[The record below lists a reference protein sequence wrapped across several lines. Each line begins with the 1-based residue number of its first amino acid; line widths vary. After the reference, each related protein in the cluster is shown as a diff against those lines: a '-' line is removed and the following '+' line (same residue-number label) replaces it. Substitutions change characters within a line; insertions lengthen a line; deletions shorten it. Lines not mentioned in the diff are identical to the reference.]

1 MKSSFLALITC
12 LSATA
17 YAAPQGG
24 MRPQTCQRASGEV
37 GAVFALT
44 NSPFSNEVVTFSRSS
59 DGKLVQNAVI
69 ATGGLGIGVDFD
81 TQGGLRLSSDNKYL
95 YAVSPGTD
103 QVTVFSVDGSCLT
116 KIQDVYAGD
125 QPLAL
130 SLSPD
135 NKFAYVLNG
144 SVAST
149 GIFGFAIGSDG
160 TLNPIT
166 NKTIPTSTPIGVPG
180 TIVFS
185 PDSKSLIVTNKVGSS
200 IDFYSVDAAGSAT
213 LKTTTR
219 SAGER
224 PFGAVFSQDGAL
236 FVVESGLPVSTNA
249 AISTYNVDVGSGA
262 ISSVTASEKNQQ
274 TDGCWIALAGSN
286 EQYAYTANFVS
297 GTISSYAVSAD
308 ASVTLIDGSAYFAG
322 NGSEPVDLAVAGKGK
337 FLYNL
342 LRGTGAVDAFAVQD
356 DGSLI
361 SLGRAGEGKG
371 LPPANGA
378 SGMVAF

>member
-1 MKSSFLALITC
+1 MKSTILVFFTC

-17 YAAPQGG
+17 YAAPQGDL
-24 MRPQTCQRASGEV
+24 RAQACQKPPGEV

-44 NSPFSNEVVTFSRSS
+44 NSPFSNDVVTFSRAS
-59 DGKLVQNAVI
+59 DGQLVQNAI
-69 ATGGLGIGVDFD
+69 IPTGGMGIGVDFD
-81 TQGGLRLSSDNKYL
+81 TQGGLRLSSDNSFL

-116 KIQDVYAGD
+116 MIQEVYAGD

-135 NKFAYVLNG
+135 NKLAYVLDG

-149 GIFGFAIGSDG
+149 GIFGFTIGSDG

-166 NKTIPTSTPIGVPG
+166 NETIPTSTPIGVPG
-180 TIVFS
+180 TIDFS
-185 PDSKSLIVTNKVGSS
+185 PDGKSLIVTNKVGSS
-200 IDFYSVDAAGSAT
+200 IDFYAVDSAGAAT
-213 LKTTTR
+213 LKTTTK
-219 SAGER
+219 SAGDR
-224 PFGAVFSQDGAL
+224 PFGAVFRQDGAL
-236 FVVESGLPVSTNA
+236 FVVESGLPVFTNS
-249 AISTYNVDVGSGA
+249 AISAYKVDGSSGA

-297 GTISSYAVSAD
+297 GTISSYAVAAD
-308 ASVTLIDGSAYFAG
+308 ASVSLIEGSAYFAG
-322 NGSEPVDLAVAGKGK
+322 NSSEPVDLAVAEKGK

-342 LRGTGAVDAFAVQD
+342 LRGTGAVDAFAVQE
-356 DGSLI
+356 DGSLT
-361 SLGRAGEGKG
+361 SLGRVGEGKG